1 VLGWQRST
9 LCAEAH
15 LRLCGQ
21 HVGRSLELGAG
32 RDDRRQARVER
43 YGGGRER
50 GWLTELLRHARADHE
65 SAAQLSLRVCPQLEL
80 HRLRAA
86 QPGFGC
92 VRVCVTSQPSPQL
105 SSSRF
110 RRLLLLLSLRP
121 ILAASCTPRVFQRRP
136 PARLPDR
143 QKPLPEGNHGVRS
156 TRPGDADQHSYTR
169 ARRVGIIGNNVK
181 PLRQA
186 RGNACLACTARLV
199 RLRLRLCERCQ
210 LMSGCVQL
218 LFVAEL
224 EPCLGLRQGSWSRPI
239 CEESPIG
246 PAAPPY
252 QQCLVVQQPAATPTN
267 GHRAVA
273 QMPIVG
279 RARDRPST

>member
-1 VLGWQRST
+1 LVLGWQRST

-169 ARRVGIIGNNVK
+169 ARRVGIIREQCKTPTAG
-181 PLRQA
+181 PRQRMSRLHGPA
-186 RGNACLACTARLV
+186 STSSTAPVRAMPAHE
-199 RLRLRLCERCQ
+199 RLR
-210 LMSGCVQL
+210 
-218 LFVAEL
+218 
-224 EPCLGLRQGSWSRPI
+224 
-239 CEESPIG
+239 
-246 PAAPPY
+246 AA
-252 QQCLVVQQPAATPTN
+252 VVC
-267 GHRAVA
+267 
-273 QMPIVG
+273 G
-279 RARDRPST
+279 RARAVPWLEAGVVEPPDL

>member
-1 VLGWQRST
+1 VRITNQLHSCRFEYAPNSSSTVYELPNQVLDVCVCVSPPSHRPSCRRRASGGCS
-9 LCAEAH
+9 CCC
-15 LRLCGQ
+15 LCGPS
-21 HVGRSLELGAG
+21 SLPRA
-32 RDDRRQARVER
+32 
-43 YGGGRER
+43 
-50 GWLTELLRHARADHE
+50 LLVCS
-65 SAAQLSLRVCPQLEL
+65 SAA
-80 HRLRAA
+80 
-86 QPGFGC
+86 
-92 VRVCVTSQPSPQL
+92 
-105 SSSRF
+105 
-110 RRLLLLLSLRP
+110 
-121 ILAASCTPRVFQRRP
+121 P

>member
-1 VLGWQRST
+1 MLGWQRST

-121 ILAASCTPRVFQRRP
+121 ILACLVHSGVTGINKTTNAATRVPAPPARP
-136 PARLPDR
+136 PADR
-143 QKPLPEGNHGVRS
+143 QKPHPKGTTEFGVHAPVMLISIHTPVPGVWEQCKTPTAGPRQRMSRLHGPASTSSTAPVRAM
-156 TRPGDADQHSYTR
+156 PAHE
-169 ARRVGIIGNNVK
+169 
-181 PLRQA
+181 
-186 RGNACLACTARLV
+186 
-199 RLRLRLCERCQ
+199 RLR
-210 LMSGCVQL
+210 
-218 LFVAEL
+218 
-224 EPCLGLRQGSWSRPI
+224 
-239 CEESPIG
+239 
-246 PAAPPY
+246 AA
-252 QQCLVVQQPAATPTN
+252 VVC
-267 GHRAVA
+267 
-273 QMPIVG
+273 G
-279 RARDRPST
+279 RARAVPWLEAGVVEPPDL